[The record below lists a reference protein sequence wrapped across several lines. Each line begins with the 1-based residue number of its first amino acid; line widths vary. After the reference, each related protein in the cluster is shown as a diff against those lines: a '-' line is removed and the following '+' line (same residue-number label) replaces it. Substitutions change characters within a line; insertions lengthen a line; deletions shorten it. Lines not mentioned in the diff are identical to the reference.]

1 MTGEHR
7 LSLSPTVA
15 VVAVLSVLLIGVG
28 GTYLIMRPGTSPAT
42 MAGMSSAAG
51 SAPTSSGVAS
61 GVASA
66 GIEGATSPRPD
77 VVVTLT
83 RDAVQRAGIEVS
95 EVTTGAGTEHVRL
108 PGVVEPNAYRQVT
121 VTPLVG
127 GRVIRVAAQL
137 GDHVRRGQALA
148 EVYSSELAD
157 ARTKYT
163 AAKAMLD
170 AHDREL
176 QRTQKLVEIGA
187 ASRQELERLHAEH
200 AAQTAE
206 VESARARLQLLGA
219 ASEEPAKSKADG
231 ATITVVAPIDGVVT
245 ERLANTGLNVDSTV
259 KLFSVVDLS
268 NVWIVADVYEKDLS
282 RVREG
287 APATVT
293 TAAYPGLSL
302 RGRVSYIDPQLNT
315 STRTAKVRIEVSN
328 PRGELRLGM
337 YADVA
342 IEIGQGTSVVSLPKA
357 AIQNVADR
365 QVVYVTVPDEPTKFI
380 EREVR
385 LGNASGDVVEVVSG
399 LSARDAVVSKGSFF
413 IRAEAERLGLHA
425 ASGSTPTSAV
435 PTPSSATTA
444 AEVQS
449 AKIAVTE
456 KGYEPDKL
464 TLRAGV
470 PARLT
475 VVRMTDKTCGTEI
488 VFPTLNIKR
497 ALPLNEPVVIEFTPA
512 KTGDIAFACGMNML
526 KGVVVVQ

>member
-7 LSLSPTVA
+7 LSLSPAIA

-42 MAGMSSAAG
+42 TAERSSAADSAPAP
-51 SAPTSSGVAS
+51 SAPTT

-66 GIEGATSPRPD
+66 GIEGATSARPD

-83 RDAVQRAGIEVS
+83 KEAVQRAGIEVS
-95 EVTTGAGTEHVRL
+95 AVTTSAGIDHVRL
-108 PGVVEPNAYRQVT
+108 PGVVEPNAYRQVA

-127 GRVIRVAAQL
+127 GRVVRVSAQL
-137 GDHVRRGQALA
+137 GDRVRRGQALA
-148 EVYSSELAD
+148 EVYSPELAE

-187 ASRQELERLHAEH
+187 ASRQELERIHAEH

-219 ASEEPAKSKADG
+219 ASDESAASKADA

-245 ERLANTGLNVDSTV
+245 ERLANTGLNVDPSV

-268 NVWIVADVYEKDLS
+268 NVWIVADVYEKELG
-282 RVREG
+282 RVRVG

-302 RGRVSYIDPQLNT
+302 SGRVSYIDPQLNT
-315 STRTAKVRIEVSN
+315 TTRTAQARIEVAN

-337 YADVA
+337 YMDVT
-342 IEIGQGTSVVSLPKA
+342 IETGQGTSAISIAKA
-357 AIQNVADR
+357 AVQNVADR
-365 QVVYVTVPDEPTKFI
+365 QVVYVSVPGEPTRFI

-385 LGNASGDVVEVVSG
+385 LGHSSGDAVEVVSG
-399 LSARDAVVSKGSFF
+399 LSAGDAVVSKGSFF
-413 IRAEAERLGLHA
+413 IRAEAERLGLRSA
-425 ASGSTPTSAV
+425 AGSTPTSAM
-435 PTPSSATTA
+435 PAASSTTAA

-456 KGYEPDKL
+456 KGYEPDKV

-470 PARLT
+470 PARLS

-488 VFPTLNIKR
+488 VFPTLNIER

-512 KTGDIAFACGMNML
+512 KAGDIAFACGMNML
-526 KGVVVVQ
+526 KGVIVVR